1 VPSQVAAAVAKQTKH
16 LMSSTG
22 GPNTLVAD
30 RITPTVLEATKL
42 SNLIENKG
50 QVGRKLSGTTVC
62 NVHHAARRRRVES

>member
-1 VPSQVAAAVAKQTKH
+1 
-16 LMSSTG
+16 MSSTG

-50 QVGRKLSGTTVC
+50 QVATVWDNTMQRTPCYPAAPRRKLM
-62 NVHHAARRRRVES
+62 A

>member
-50 QVGRKLSGTTVC
+50 QVATGTTVC
-62 NVHHAARRRRVES
+62 NVHHATRRRLVES